1 MDRGSNR
8 AGRWARVEPG
18 VDLSRHR
25 ARHPPVIGKLPE
37 LPLAVGS

>member
-8 AGRWARVEPG
+8 AGRWARVEPS
-18 VDLSRHR
+18 VDLNRCG

-37 LPLAVGS
+37 PPLAVRS